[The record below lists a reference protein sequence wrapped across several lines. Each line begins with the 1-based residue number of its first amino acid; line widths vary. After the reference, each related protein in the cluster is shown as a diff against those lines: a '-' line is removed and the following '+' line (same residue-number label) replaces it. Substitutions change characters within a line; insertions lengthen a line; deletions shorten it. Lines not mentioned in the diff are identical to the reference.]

1 MKKIKLRIVVS
12 FILALI
18 LSVMI
23 YSYLTSLS
31 QEVSIYV
38 AAGNIESGTIV
49 KHELLKQVYIG
60 EEDSKRIA
68 SAAVKKIDED
78 KIIVALTDIKDGRIV
93 YEEDLLIGTEAEM
106 RTKGIINEAGKINDE
121 YFIGSN
127 KRLYTVIVDGEG
139 SVGNKITRGSFVDII
154 YTSEESKKEKSAKML
169 LENVEVNDVGSV
181 SSTDGQATQ
190 AVTLVV
196 TPQQAVK
203 LTYAKRNGTIDF
215 ALKSEESKTGITSA
229 VSEHDLGE

>member
-1 MKKIKLRIVVS
+1 MKKLKLRVVVS

-38 AAGNIESGTIV
+38 ADGNIESGTIV

-68 SAAVKKIDED
+68 SAAIKKIDED
-78 KIIVALTDIKDGRIV
+78 KIIVALTDIKDGRII
-93 YEEDLLIGTEAEM
+93 YGEDLLIGTEAEM
-106 RTKGIINEAGKINDE
+106 RTNGIINEAGEINDE

-139 SVGNKITRGSFVDII
+139 AVGNKITRGSFVDII

-215 ALKSEESKTGITSA
+215 ALKSEEGKTGITSA